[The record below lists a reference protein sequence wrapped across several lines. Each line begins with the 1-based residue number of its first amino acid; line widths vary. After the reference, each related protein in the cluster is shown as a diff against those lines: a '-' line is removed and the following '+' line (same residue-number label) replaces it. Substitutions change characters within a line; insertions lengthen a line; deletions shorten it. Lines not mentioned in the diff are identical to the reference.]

1 MNFIIDLLKRT
12 WTVFKQ
18 SFIGIIIGIIIAF
31 LFTAYANSVP
41 SAQVTYSHSKTSQT
55 TVKGALD
62 ELIDL
67 ANTTTYTDCAEGYVK
82 GETTSTGYNCKNP
95 ICRRA
100 ATSTLHTETCNQ
112 TSNNCVA
119 TRGNG
124 HTITYG
130 NTTTT
135 TGTLN
140 VGDAFDCDVLG
151 DGSYE
156 YEGKTARFYFIS
168 QVDNGHT
175 YIDAHRAVLVY
186 YTNIVNGHNTTSG
199 ARWSTGS
206 SNTSGPDAAASHLP
220 GGSRASAYTW
230 PDVSLRWTTR
240 TPSYETGGTIQN
252 SVTYTTSRLLT
263 YQEVYNGCYNG
274 STAIT
279 STNGLYSK
287 CEFLFE
293 NTKYSNSSNATYGL
307 WLETPFSSSADFAW
321 RVSSSGRG
329 VNYSGVN
336 YPSSGVR
343 PAIEVPLSE
352 ISY

>member
-156 YEGKTARFYFIS
+156 VNGEAARFYYVS
-168 QVDNGHT
+168 TMNNGHSSGT
-175 YIDAHRAVLVY
+175 DSSIAVLVY
-186 YTNIVNGHNTTSG
+186 YTNTDTGHNSTSG
-199 ARWSTGS
+199 ASWSTGS
-206 SNTSGPDAAASHLP
+206 SNTSGPDAVASHLP
-220 GGSRASAYTW
+220 GVGRSW
-230 PDVSLRWTTR
+230 PGVSLKNSTR
-240 TPSYETGGTIQN
+240 RISNENGSPVVDFNYGNAQA
-252 SVTYTTSRLLT
+252 RLLT
-263 YQEVYNGCYNG
+263 YQEVHNGCYDG

-293 NTKYSNSSNATYGL
+293 NTKYTDSSRGTYGS
-307 WLETPFSSSADFAW
+307 WLETPTSSDATSAWLVFSNN
-321 RVSSSGRG
+321 RL
-329 VNYSGVN
+329 VNYSNVN
-336 YPSSGVR
+336 YPRIGVR
-343 PAIEVPLSE
+343 PAIEVPLE
-352 ISY
+352 DIDY